1 MADYTYSVV
10 VSSSVF
16 VIDWESQAELAL
28 GHDLTY
34 RFDLSHSSNDGH
46 TFRFST
52 TSDGERASGTQY
64 TTGYTTTESASPVIL
79 PGTAGAYV
87 ELAVTGSTHPTLYY
101 YCSNHDAM
109 GAKAVTTANTYVET
123 QNIGA
128 KIPVA
133 GDAED
138 VWATHLNAGI
148 RKLDARASQFLSEI
162 DGNVEIADGYQAVW
176 AGPIIVGAAGR
187 LTISGTLVVI

>member
-1 MADYTYSVV
+1 MADYTYTVTV
-10 VSSSVF
+10 ASSVF
-16 VIDWESQAELAL
+16 VLDGESQAELAL

-34 RFDLSHSSNDGH
+34 RFDLSDSTNTGH
-46 TFRFST
+46 TFRFSA
-52 TSDGERASGTQY
+52 TSDGENNSGTQY
-64 TTGYTTTESASPVIL
+64 LTDYTTSGTPGSA
-79 PGTAGAYV
+79 AAYV
-87 ELAVTGSTHPTLYY
+87 ELAVTSGTTATLYY
-101 YCSNHDAM
+101 YCSNHASM
-109 GAKAVTTANTYVET
+109 GAKVVTTANTYVET

>member
-1 MADYTYSVV
+1 MADYTYTVV

-34 RFDLSHSSNDGH
+34 RFDLSHSTNTGH

-64 TTGYTTTESASPVIL
+64 TTGYTTSGTPGSA
-79 PGTAGAYV
+79 AAYV